1 MSARSRT
8 LFCCAMLLSSLS
20 ATAATRHAGECVD
33 GVVEGY
39 ACNNVDLL
47 AHMDLV
53 ALGTT
58 AGGSGNDM
66 WGWTDPD
73 TSKEYA
79 LVGLNNGTA
88 FVDISDPEHPVR
100 LGNLATHSV
109 NSTWRD
115 IKTLGYYALIVS
127 EAADHGLQVFD
138 LRHLRTVASPPAT
151 FTEDAWYGNFGR
163 AHNIVVNEASGFAY
177 AVGSRQGT
185 QQCGAGLHMI
195 DMHNPLMPTFAGCFS
210 ADGYTHDAQC
220 INYDGPDADF
230 VGHEVCFAAN
240 EDTLTIVDVSNKA
253 SPQQLSRTGYA
264 GSGYTHQ
271 GWLTDDRRH
280 FLIDDE
286 LDEQNDGHNTRTY
299 VWDVQDLEAP
309 HLEFFHDGATAAID
323 HNMYVHEGYA
333 YQSNYQSGLRILDLS
348 QIDSGTLSEAAF
360 FDTYPASDSA
370 NFNGT
375 WSNYPY
381 YASGVVGV
389 SDINRGFFVLQPE
402 LCRAPEVAN
411 GLVATPNGDH
421 RIDLD
426 WTASATPDASYT
438 VERILGGCS
447 GSAVETIASGLAN
460 PSYSDTSASGVVTYG
475 YRVRS
480 VAASGECAAVPSTCV
495 EASTT
500 GSCTAPPLFGGIASA
515 VSAGTATCAIELAWP
530 AAQSTCSSTVT
541 YQVYRSPDPAFEPAP
556 GDLVASALSTL
567 GWIDS
572 SVSDAAPYTYVVRAA
587 DVGNGSVEG
596 NNLRLSARA
605 AGPLA
610 DGDFIS
616 GAELGTPILSAT
628 GDSPMVATMESP
640 QHVAWEI
647 VDTVAHSGSRS
658 YYSGYNNSECLSI
671 GTGPITLTPG
681 QSPTLEFWTRF
692 GIEAGY
698 DGGVVQISANGGQ
711 DWTTI
716 TPIGGYPGTFNN
728 NNTNACG
735 FPNNSGAF
743 TGTAAANLNWS
754 LAQFDLAAYAG
765 QAIQLRWRFSTD
777 GGLTDQGWWIDD
789 IRVSHAQVPGMCMS
803 GVDLIFAN
811 GFEAAAAAQ

>member
-1 MSARSRT
+1 MRAGTRI
-8 LFCCAMLLSSLS
+8 LLCCAAMLSCL
-20 ATAATRHAGECVD
+20 AAAAATRHAGECID
-33 GVVEGY
+33 GVIEGY

-58 AGGSGNDM
+58 AGGNGNDM

-73 TSKEYA
+73 TGKEYA
-79 LVGLNNGTA
+79 LVGLDNGTA

-127 EAADHGLQVFD
+127 EAQNHGLQVFD
-138 LRHLRTVASPPAT
+138 LRRLRSVASPPAT
-151 FTEDAWYGNFGR
+151 FTEDAWYGQFGR
-163 AHNIVVNEASGFAY
+163 AHNIVVNEASGYAY
-177 AVGSRQGT
+177 AVGSRQGN

-195 DMHNPLMPTFAGCFS
+195 DMSNPLVPTFAGCFS

-220 INYDGPDADF
+220 VTYDGPDANF
-230 VGHEVCFAAN
+230 AGHEICFAAN
-240 EDTLTIVDVSNKA
+240 EDSLTIVDVSNKSA
-253 SPQQLSRTGYA
+253 PIQIARKTYS

-271 GWLTDDRRH
+271 GWLTEDRRH

-299 VWDVQDLEAP
+299 VWDVEDLIDP

-389 SDINRGFFVLQPE
+389 SDINRGFFVLQPD
-402 LCRAPEVAN
+402 LCRAPEVAA
-411 GLVATPNGDH
+411 GLVAVGNGDH
-421 RIDLD
+421 RIDLS
-426 WTASATPDASYT
+426 WNASATPDASYS

-447 GSAVETIASGLAN
+447 GGSVETIASGLSSPN
-460 PSYSDTSASGVVTYG
+460 YSDTTASGVVTYG
-475 YRVRS
+475 YRIRS
-480 VAASGECAAVPSTCV
+480 VAASGQCASVPGACV
-495 EASTT
+495 EASTS
-500 GSCTAPPLFGGIASA
+500 GSCTAPPVFAGIASA
-515 VSAGTATCAIELAWP
+515 ASAGTSSCAIELAWP
-530 AAQSTCSSTVT
+530 AAQSSCGSTAS
-541 YQVYRSPDPAFEPAP
+541 YQVYRSQDPTFEPAP
-556 GDLVASALSTL
+556 GNLLASALSTL
-567 GWIDS
+567 GWIDT
-572 SVSDAAPYTYVVRAA
+572 SVSDAAPYTYIVRAA
-587 DVGNGSVEG
+587 DLGNGTVEG
-596 NNLRLSARA
+596 NSVRLSARA
-605 AGPLA
+605 SGPLA

-616 GAELGTPILSAT
+616 GAELGTPILSDT
-628 GDSPMVATMESP
+628 GASPISANVESP

-647 VDTVAHSGSRS
+647 VDTIAHGGSRS

-671 GTGPITLTPG
+671 GTGPISLTSG

-692 GIEAGY
+692 GIESGY
-698 DGGVVQISANGGQ
+698 DGGVVQISTNGGQ

-716 TPIGGYPGTFNN
+716 TPVGGYPGTFNG

-743 TGTAAANLNWS
+743 TGTAAANLSWS
-754 LAQFDLAAYAG
+754 PKQFDLAAYAG

-777 GGLTDQGWWIDD
+777 GGVTDQGWWIDD
-789 IRVSHAQVPGMCMS
+789 IRVSHAQVPGSCSS
-803 GVDLIFAN
+803 GVDLIFAD
-811 GFEAAAAAQ
+811 GFEAATTTP